1 MKKKKLL
8 ITIYLS
14 LVLIMAAIIYLV
26 PSIAGMLE
34 QTYIAEYGNLKT
46 IDNVNACV
54 IRDETVY
61 VAPENGEI
69 NRLMK
74 EGMLLKQGTKVA
86 QLNGSGAEEANDK
99 YSQSL
104 IMLGESIETNS
115 DNINKAAGVVTYHVD
130 GYEKKLTPDSIG
142 KFTKNEL
149 DKMNNAKVL
158 SIDETNFHKGDP
170 IFKIVNNGGWY
181 IIYFIKNSKANLYT
195 EGQRVNVSFSDD
207 SVECIVDSIDKME
220 NYTRIVLSCN
230 RYYARYTHV
239 RVEDISV
246 LINEEQGVI
255 LENKSI
261 FEIDGQTGVYLKN
274 KLDENVFKPIKVIAT
289 DNKKSV
295 VHSKYYNG
303 KDGMPVETIEPYDE
317 VVKSPKVSESGKEE

>member
-14 LVLIMAAIIYLV
+14 LVLIMAAIVYLV

-34 QTYIAEYGNLKT
+34 QTYIAEYGSLKT
-46 IDNVNACV
+46 VDDVKACI

-86 QLNGSGAEEANDK
+86 QLNGNGAEEANDK
-99 YSQSL
+99 YSQTL
-104 IMLGESIETNS
+104 IMLGESTETNIG
-115 DNINKAAGVVTYHVD
+115 NINKAAGVVTYHVD
-130 GYEKKLTPDSIG
+130 GYEKKWNPKTIG
-142 KFTKNEL
+142 KFTENEL
-149 DKMNNAKVL
+149 EKISNTKVL

-181 IIYFIKNSKANLYT
+181 IIYFIKNSKANLYA
-195 EGQRVNVSFSDD
+195 EGESVNVSFSDD
-207 SVECIVDSIDKME
+207 NVECVVESIEKIDNHTKV
-220 NYTRIVLSCN
+220 VLSCN

-239 RVEDISV
+239 RVEEISV

-255 LENKSI
+255 LDNKSI
-261 FEIDGQTGVYLKN
+261 FELDGQTGVYLKN
-274 KLDENVFKPIKVIAT
+274 KLDENVFKPIKIITT

-295 VHSKYYNG
+295 VYSKYYNG
-303 KDGMPVETIEPYDE
+303 EDGMPVETIEPFDE
-317 VVKSPKVSESGKEE
+317 VVKSPKVIETGKEE